1 MKAGDSLMSFLYAI
15 LLVLASP
22 FILIYLIFATI
33 TDYFKYKKTQYYKDT
48 HEKYSWLCTRSY
60 YVVFYD
66 AIKSSGLPIDYY
78 RDKETKL
85 TGYGYFIYKDIL
97 ITCDYD
103 SDILYFDKNENE
115 WLVYDEHDY
124 MLLESTVDNEIKKV
138 NEFLGENRCNQAI
151 IFVENAL
158 LEEATVKEYEQVKLL
173 SVEDDNKI
181 SALEKV
187 LK

>member
-1 MKAGDSLMSFLYAI
+1 MSFIYAI
-15 LLVLASP
+15 LLVLVSP

-48 HEKYSWLCTRSY
+48 QEKYSWLCARSY

-66 AIKSSGLPIDYY
+66 AIKSAGLSVDYY
-78 RDKETKL
+78 RDRETKM
-85 TGYGYFIYKDIL
+85 TGYGYFIHNDIL

-103 SDILYFDKNENE
+103 SDILHFNKDENE

-124 MLLESTVDNEIKKV
+124 MLLEPTIDDEIKKV
-138 NEFLGENRCNQAI
+138 NDFLGENRCNQAI
-151 IFVENAL
+151 IFVENEL
-158 LEEATVKEYEQVKLL
+158 LEEATVKEYERVKLL
-173 SVEDDNKI
+173 PVEDDNKI
-181 SALEKV
+181 SALEIV